1 MNLNK
6 KLVTF
11 LVLGCF
17 GIGLILE
24 CRDSKKDKALQ
35 AQLEEK
41 MSDKSNYVTKDL
53 RWFETYGKGMGMN
66 YRTDPVLI
74 RIPNVRVFD
83 IKDHLL
89 DDGTTIS
96 KPKFHYK
103 DTNMLNRLKDLY
115 AAKAR
120 FTIYCSIEVGMLT
133 VLMIDPL

>member
-24 CRDSKKDKALQ
+24 CRDGKKDRALQ

-53 RWFETYGKGMGMN
+53 RWYQTYGKSMGMK

-83 IKDHLL
+83 IEDRRL
-89 DDGTTIS
+89 DDGTTTWS
-96 KPKFHYK
+96 VHFSYK
-103 DTNMLNRLKDLY
+103 DTNILNRLRDLY
-115 AAKAR
+115 YSKAR
-120 FTIYCSIEVGMLT
+120 FTIYCSIEAGILT
-133 VLMIDPL
+133 VLMIDP

>member
-24 CRDSKKDKALQ
+24 CRNDKKDKALQ

-41 MSDKSNYVTKDL
+41 ISDKSNYVTKDL
-53 RWFETYGKGMGMN
+53 RWFETYGKSIVN
-66 YRTDPVLI
+66 TDYKTDPLLI

-89 DDGTTIS
+89 DDGTNHLYV
-96 KPKFHYK
+96 KFRYK
-103 DTNMLNRLKDLY
+103 DTNILNRLKDLY
-115 AAKAR
+115 YAKAR
-120 FTIYCSIEVGMLT
+120 FTIYCSIEAGILT
-133 VLMIDPL
+133 VLMIDP